1 MTKAPARAVVAK
13 KPQMSEDDLLSCVID
28 LAQRLNWRVINFRPA
43 QTAKGWRT
51 AVQGDGK
58 GYPDLTLLR
67 GSRGMAVELK
77 SARGQVSREQAAWLG
92 AFLAAGWETHI
103 WRPADWVEGVREVLT

>member
-13 KPQMSEDDLLSCVID
+13 KPQMSEDDLLYGVID
-28 LAQRLNWRVINFRPA
+28 LAQRLNWRVVHFRPA
-43 QTAKGWRT
+43 QTVKGWRT
-51 AVQGDGK
+51 AVQGDWK

-77 SARGQVSREQAAWLG
+77 SAKGQVYREQAAWLG
-92 AFLAAGWETHI
+92 AFLATGWETHI
-103 WRPADWVEGVREVLT
+103 WRPADWHNGTIER